1 MDNFIEENRKA
12 NEHLGNVQFVCSDA
26 MSLDFPAG
34 SFDIVFSNWLLMYLN
49 DEEVCAPNIWPE
61 HAGALAVTKSCR
73 LIGRCLSLHYYAPRM
88 HDGGRAEQRCA
99 SRYRQ
104 VATLA
109 ARIMDWLAPGGHVFF
124 RESCF
129 HQSGNK
135 PRDSNP
141 SHYRNP
147 EQYEAIFAVCVRP
160 SDI

>member
-1 MDNFIEENRKA
+1 
-12 NEHLGNVQFVCSDA
+12 
-26 MSLDFPAG
+26 
-34 SFDIVFSNWLLMYLN
+34 
-49 DEEVCAPNIWPE
+49 
-61 HAGALAVTKSCR
+61 
-73 LIGRCLSLHYYAPRM
+73 M

-147 EQYEAIFAVCVRP
+147 EQYEAIFAVCARP
-160 SDI
+160 SDSSVDEAVQRRNMCMPRGAARVVN